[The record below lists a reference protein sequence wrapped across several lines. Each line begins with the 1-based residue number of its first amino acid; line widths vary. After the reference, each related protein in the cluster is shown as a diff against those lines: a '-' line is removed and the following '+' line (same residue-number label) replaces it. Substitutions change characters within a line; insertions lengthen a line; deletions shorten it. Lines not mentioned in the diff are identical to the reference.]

1 MPFVNMSLKC
11 LFFIVVFFL
20 AMLMQGTAQTKRAL
34 IFAIGNYPENSGW
47 QQISSVRDVS
57 FIQKAL
63 DGQGFKEIKI
73 VKDENATV
81 NGIKNSL
88 NELIAVSKPGDV
100 VVIHFSSHGEQIE
113 DENGQKINGLEECI
127 VSFDA
132 KLASSDTIPSKEQ
145 FDKLKEGYFRE
156 DVFGSYVNKLRA
168 KLGKNGDLAIF
179 LDLCHAST
187 GTRGDVKVRGGKPA
201 LVSREFGK
209 KHAAQNSVNTD
220 YDIDAGI
227 QAEENTLSSYV
238 VIGAARAEELDYETV
253 DESSEGVGSLSY
265 AISKVFANL
274 GSNKNLTYRTFFAQ
288 VQGIMNE
295 KNPLQH
301 PVLSGNGV
309 DRQLF
314 AGQFVAQKQYITISK
329 ITGLKL
335 NLTAGTL
342 SGLDAGAKIAVYPAG
357 TNDTLKIKPIATGT
371 VSSATLYTSTAT
383 LLKAPGI
390 SQPALGWVFVTTPV
404 YKFTALSITVVSK
417 KSRGRTVSFTGFE
430 TLNMEKK
437 LKEFPL
443 VKIDNLKPDLKIIK
457 GKDCD
462 SIIVAA
468 TGALFDTLKNAA
480 TDTAALKNKIKSY
493 MQYGFL
499 KSIQIHE
506 PGIGLDVKLV
516 KVNKGQPD
524 TSNVH
529 SPLTNYKFV
538 AGDTV
543 MIWVH
548 NPGAKGLYFN
558 ILDMQP
564 NGLVNPVVPVV
575 TDQFKISPEELF
587 IKPGLSHVFNYPIEI
602 APPYGTEVF
611 KIFVSEKLIDMTS
624 IANTNGKDS
633 RGEFTPLESL
643 VKSSYT
649 VGTRSAKTVPKV
661 SGASGSAYNLLF
673 EIKAKK

>member
-1 MPFVNMSLKC
+1 MNLKRIF
-11 LFFIVVFFL
+11 LVTSVFL
-20 AMLMQGTAQTKRAL
+20 TILMQGTAQTKRAL
-34 IFAIGNYPENSGW
+34 IFAIGNYPDDSGW

-63 DGQGFKEIKI
+63 EGQGFKAIKV
-73 VKDENATV
+73 VKDEEATIK
-81 NGIKNSL
+81 GITNSL
-88 NELIAVSKPGDV
+88 NDLIAASNPGDV

-113 DENGQKINGLEECI
+113 DQNGQKINGLEECI

-132 KLASSDTIPSKEQ
+132 KLASNDTTPSKEE
-145 FDKLKEGYFRE
+145 FDKLKAGYFRE
-156 DVFGSYVNKLRA
+156 DVFGTFVNKLRS

-209 KHAAQNSVNTD
+209 KNTVQSVSNTD

-227 QAEENTLSSYV
+227 KTEESSMSSYI

-253 DESSEGVGSLSY
+253 DESREGVGSLSY

-274 GSNKNLTYRTFFAQ
+274 TDNKNITYRTFFAQ
-288 VQGIMNE
+288 IQGIMNE

-301 PVLSGNGV
+301 PVLSGNGE

-314 AGQFVAQKQYITISK
+314 GGHFIAQKQYIAISK
-329 ITGLKL
+329 IAGLKL
-335 NLTAGTL
+335 TLAAGTL
-342 SGLDAGAKIAVYPAG
+342 SGLDAGAKIAIYPAG
-357 TNDTLKIKPIATGT
+357 TNDTLKIKPIARGV
-371 VSSATLYTSTAT
+371 VSTASLYTAEAI
-383 LLKAPGI
+383 LNKAAGF
-390 SQPALGWVFVTTPV
+390 SQPALGWVFITAPV
-404 YKFTALSITVVSK
+404 YKFTPVSISIISK
-417 KSRGRTVSFTGFE
+417 KSRGRTFAFSGLE

-443 VKIDNLKPDLKIIK
+443 VKIDNVKPDLKIVK
-457 GKDCD
+457 GKECD
-462 SIIVAA
+462 SIIIAA
-468 TGALFDTLKNAA
+468 TGALFDTLKHAG
-480 TDTAALKNKIKSY
+480 TDTLLLKSKIKSY

-499 KSIQIHE
+499 KSLQINE
-506 PGIGLDVKLV
+506 PGTGLDVKLV
-516 KVNKGQPD
+516 KVVKGQPD
-524 TSNVH
+524 TSKVH
-529 SPLTNYKFV
+529 VHTNNYTFTV
-538 AGDTV
+538 GDTV

-548 NPGAKGLYFN
+548 NPGPKGLYFN

-564 NGLVNPVVPVV
+564 NGLVNPVVPVI

-624 IANTNGKDS
+624 IANTNGEPN
-633 RGEFTPLESL
+633 RGDFTPLEGL
-643 VKSSYT
+643 VKSSYSF
-649 VGTRSAKTVPKV
+649 GTRSAKPIPKV
-661 SGASGSAYNLLF
+661 RGASGSAYNLLF